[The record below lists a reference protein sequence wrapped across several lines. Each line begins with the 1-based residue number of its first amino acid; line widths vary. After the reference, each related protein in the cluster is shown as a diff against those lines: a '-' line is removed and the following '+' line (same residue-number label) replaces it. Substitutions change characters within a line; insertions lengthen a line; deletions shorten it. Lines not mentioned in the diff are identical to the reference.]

1 MENNGT
7 NKNFSIISKNEDL
20 QVFYL
25 DGKVLDSQ
33 MIEFS
38 KIFARRSWTSRDF
51 WLLNIPPHDSI
62 DKIKTIFDRIVTN
75 LDIDDD
81 LYLYSYNEA
90 SLSITIWE
98 YYRKYKSLPTSLGK
112 YGEWNESNGLKVLT
126 PAKWKR
132 RGDLEVIDNIL
143 N

>member
-7 NKNFSIISKNEDL
+7 TKNVSIISKNEDL
-20 QVFYL
+20 QVFFL
-25 DGKVLDSQ
+25 DGKVFDSQ

-62 DKIKTIFDRIVTN
+62 DKIKTKLDKIVTN

-81 LYLYSYNEA
+81 FYLYTYNEA
-90 SLSITIWE
+90 SLAITIWE
-98 YYRKYKSLPTSLGK
+98 YYRKHKSLPTSLGK
-112 YGEWNESNGLKVLT
+112 YGEWNVSNGLKVLI
-126 PAKWKR
+126 PGKWKR
-132 RGDLEVIDNIL
+132 RGDLEVIDSKV
-143 N
+143 